1 MIKDRRSICFLFWK
15 EVLLGIAGATRKG
28 VDTQDASMLLCT
40 GLGRRLMIARDLQL
54 SCRMYT
60 REKDSTSTRRE
71 NLSPGKGWRPSLNLV
86 HKADRKLLSNN

>member
-1 MIKDRRSICFLFWK
+1 MIKDRGSICFLFWK

-60 REKDSTSTRRE
+60 RGLERCDVVVWTTSMRIFLQEKA
-71 NLSPGKGWRPSLNLV
+71 GGQ
-86 HKADRKLLSNN
+86 A

>member
-1 MIKDRRSICFLFWK
+1 MIEDQRSICFLFWK

-54 SCRMYT
+54 SCRMYPRGLERYDAVIWT
-60 REKDSTSTRRE
+60 TSMEVLCRSE
-71 NLSPGKGWRPSLNLV
+71 GVLQKV
-86 HKADRKLLSNN
+86 KFK